1 MTERLMGLAGRLT
14 LRFLW
19 DRNGAAEPGRRDR
32 SAEGPLVAW
41 PEGDE
46 GEIVEVAG
54 TSFLTARLRE
64 VGAVPGAR
72 VRVLRAGCPTVI
84 QVEEGRFC
92 VRRRDTD
99 TIRVRSV

>member
-1 MTERLMGLAGRLT
+1 MAERFIVLAGWLT

-19 DRNGAAEPGRRDR
+19 GRNGAAEPGRRDR
-32 SAEGPLVAW
+32 PAEGPLAAW

-54 TSFLTARLRE
+54 TCCLTARLRE
-64 VGAVPGAR
+64 MGAVPGAR

-84 QVEEGRFC
+84 QLEEGRFC
-92 VRRRDTD
+92 VRRRDAD
-99 TIRVRSV
+99 AIRVRSV

>member
-1 MTERLMGLAGRLT
+1 MTERFVGLAGWLT

-19 DRNGAAEPGRRDR
+19 GRNGAAERDR
-32 SAEGPLVAW
+32 PAEGPLVAW

-54 TSFLTARLRE
+54 TCCLTARLRE

-99 TIRVRSV
+99 AIRVRSV